1 MLEKVVRTN
10 IQVSNKCKPVDS
22 NDQVKLKLKYIC
34 VFFCFLFFFC
44 FFFAYHY
51 NVVESHSYIFEEN
64 ELFKILTVFVN
75 YVLLDIGLHFKQF
88 PWQYIY
94 LIK

>member
-34 VFFCFLFFFC
+34 VFFGFFFGGV
-44 FFFAYHY
+44 FFAYHY

-75 YVLLDIGLHFKQF
+75 YVLLRYWVTFQTISLA
-88 PWQYIY
+88 IY
-94 LIK
+94 LSY

>member
-34 VFFCFLFFFC
+34 VFLGFFF
-44 FFFAYHY
+44 FLLFFAYHY

-75 YVLLDIGLHFKQF
+75 YVLLRYWFTFQTISLA
-88 PWQYIY
+88 IY
-94 LIK
+94 LSY

>member
-34 VFFCFLFFFC
+34 VFFGFFFFC

-75 YVLLDIGLHFKQF
+75 YVLLRYWVTFQTISLA
-88 PWQYIY
+88 IY
-94 LIK
+94 LSY